1 MSNDIIN
8 KVRDAGVVG
17 AGGAGFPT
25 HVKLNAKVKR
35 VLVNG
40 ASCEPL
46 LSSDPWLMKENP
58 ELLMRGLNL
67 VMKCTQAERG
77 TICIKNKHHE
87 VIKTLK
93 KTAKKS
99 EFKKIDVFELE
110 DFYPAGDE
118 HVLVYEVTGNVVPE
132 GGIPLEVGVVVSN
145 VESLINIVRA
155 VEEGHPVIERYLTVT
170 GEVKNHLI
178 VKVPI
183 GTAIGEIIDMAGG
196 VTIDNYKIV
205 IGGPMMGTVTDDLST
220 PVTKTTSGIIV
231 LPANHNVVAGKITD
245 PDRILRLTQVACC
258 QCMRCTDTCP
268 RNLLGHVLE
277 PHMIM
282 RNLRLGV
289 THKLMEDALICSEC
303 GICEKYACPM
313 LVSPREVNRQIKSA
327 LMKKGHRRERKKDE
341 FKPSFFMKMRK
352 IPSKRLV
359 QKLQLGVY
367 DTHPDFFAQKS
378 VVKEVDIPLQ
388 QHIGALAIPLVKSGD
403 RVNKGDL
410 IAQIPEKKLG
420 ATVHA
425 SIGGIVSSVGE
436 TITIKQAT
444 AIKQEG

>member
-1 MSNDIIN
+1 MRDDIIN

-25 HVKLNAKVKR
+25 HVKLTATVKR

-46 LSSDPWLMKENP
+46 LSSDPYLMEKNP

-67 VMKCTQAERG
+67 AMACTHAERG
-77 TICIKNKHHE
+77 TICIKNKHPK
-87 VIKTLK
+87 VIEILK
-93 KTAKKS
+93 KTAGKG
-99 EFKKIDVFELE
+99 EFKKIDIFELE

-118 HVLVYEVTGNVVPE
+118 HVLVYEVVNRVVPE
-132 GGIPLEVGVVVSN
+132 GGIPLDVGVVVSN
-145 VESLINIVRA
+145 VESLINVARA
-155 VEEGHPVIERYLTVT
+155 VEDEQPVIERYLTIT
-170 GEVKNHLI
+170 GEVKNHMI
-178 VKVPI
+178 IKVPI
-183 GTAIGEIIDMAGG
+183 GTSIGRIIDLAGG
-196 VTIDNYKIV
+196 VTINDYKV
-205 IGGPMMGTVTDDLST
+205 VLGGPMMGQVTDNLST

-231 LPANHNVVAGKITD
+231 LPVNHNVVVGKITD
-245 PDRILRLTQVACC
+245 PDRLLRLTQIACC

-268 RNLLGHVLE
+268 RNLLGHALE

-289 THKLMEDALICSEC
+289 TNPLMEDALLCSEC

-313 LVSPREVNRQIKSA
+313 LVSPREVNRQIKAA
-327 LMKKGHRRERKKDE
+327 LLKNGHKRERKKDQ
-341 FKPSFFMKMRK
+341 FIPSSFMKMRK

-359 QKLQLGVY
+359 QKLQLERY
-367 DTHPDFFAQKS
+367 DTHPGFFTGDV
-378 VVKEVDIPLQ
+378 VVKEVDIPLH
-388 QHIGALAIPLVKSGD
+388 QHIGAPALAVVKPGD
-403 RVNKGDL
+403 RVKKGDL
-410 IAQIPEKKLG
+410 IARIPEKKLG

-425 SIGGIVSSVGE
+425 SIDGIVSSIGE
-436 TITIKQAT
+436 TI